1 VAIGQLLVPAVLSFL
16 DLERAAMSARESA
29 LLNLCVDC
37 FQAALTLLMLAKCLG
52 RYRPRT
58 RGLFPLR
65 WQGGRWLS
73 WVAAGE
79 RLEGGW
85 VGVGVGVGG
94 GWGWVDASLPA
105 VRPGGRRCA

>member
-1 VAIGQLLVPAVLSFL
+1 MGVLSLWLLAYVAIGQLLVPAVLALL
-16 DLERAAMSARESA
+16 DLERGAMSARELA

-65 WQGGRWLS
+65 WQGGAWLP
-73 WVAAGE
+73 WVAGGE
-79 RLEGGW
+79 FCL
-85 VGVGVGVGG
+85 G
-94 GWGWVDASLPA
+94 GWGGGGKGSSF
-105 VRPGGRRCA
+105 GRRC